1 MSSMFS
7 TLAIAAA
14 ASVAAVGVAQAQPQR
29 AQPNPPQ
36 PNQGMAN
43 QGMANQG
50 GPNLTQVCAFKS
62 GPRAGQTVDFTGT
75 PGSAAVP
82 VGDRCADMQ
91 GSSGVTIAQSSARQ
105 QSPGRFYTSPG
116 APNAWSGGVLRRGFS
131 LTCRF
136 NSGPRAGTTL
146 NYAHTLGAQPVAIG
160 SPCSDGASRGVAVAA
175 GTGS

>member
-1 MSSMFS
+1 MFSKLS

-14 ASVAAVGVAQAQPQR
+14 ASAAAFGVAHAQGQSNQAQP
-29 AQPNPPQ
+29 
-36 PNQGMAN
+36 NQARPN

-82 VGDRCADMQ
+82 VGNRCADMQ
-91 GSSGVTIAQSSARQ
+91 GSSGVTIAQNSARQ
-105 QSPGRFYTSPG
+105 QGPGRFYTSPG
-116 APNAWSGGVLRRGFS
+116 APNAWSGGALRRGFS

-136 NSGPRAGTTL
+136 SSGPRAGTTL
-146 NYAHTLGAQPVAIG
+146 NYAHTLGAQPVAVG
-160 SPCSDGASRGVAVAA
+160 SPCSDGSSRGVAVAS
-175 GTGS
+175 GT